1 MSFTEPK
8 INGRKELERLNMDR
22 LYPTLKELSLSPE
35 PPFYPLSACT
45 SQEYLQGISPLSH
58 FQNSEYKKISFDSF
72 PSERRTKLPTLQP
85 TPPLKDFSVILSQ
98 IDQIVSPKSKSQ
110 YFFLREEE
118 PILQHQPEKLPFFY
132 KIYLKLKKPPL
143 AITIKKILG
152 RPAVYISFTEQHPR
166 PSNYDKVY
174 YKDFIEV
181 SDRAFEFKSDFVY
194 LGFFSETECKYK
206 IEISFGKYVSLN
218 ELRKIKLSNKN
229 FTDEEKERIRA
240 GMKKEKICEK
250 NFVEANKDV
259 KGTIE
264 SIRLREVGGG
274 DDWIFKRKE
283 ILKKRKLIQ
292 QAKKVRAIEGL
303 NRQAKRI
310 ENEQMQRLES
320 EKGEAMRKFQ
330 KVLCTF
336 IYVISSGSVFRSRIC
351 TMRSKILK
359 KIKINLKASKIQNY
373 IRSRFA
379 LPISKLSLL
388 VASSS
393 LKFFKNSISSQFK
406 SEASK
411 IVIKTIVR
419 KATANLLVHQIGN
432 FGLKVLKIQRY
443 FRAYLFKKKL
453 RMKKLNALW
462 KKSVDKLLYTI
473 KNKKTKKNKS
483 LKYNIIPA
491 TAKNR
496 ALNDYYLG
504 CVSNFYVSLKN
515 FVKSIPGFSTFATS
529 FEMPVFQY
537 IPEESLMLS
546 IVQNLLK
553 KKTIA

>member
-1 MSFTEPK
+1 MCLTEPR
-8 INGRKELERLNMDR
+8 INGRKEFERLNLTR
-22 LYPTLKELSLSPE
+22 LYPTFNELSLSPE

-45 SQEYLQGISPLSH
+45 SHDNFQGISPLSH
-58 FQNSEYKKISFDSF
+58 FKNSEYNKISFDFF
-72 PSERRTKLPTLQP
+72 PSEKRIKLPTLQP

-98 IDQIVSPKSKSQ
+98 IDQIISPKSKSQ
-110 YFFLREEE
+110 YFILREEE

-132 KIYLKLKKPPL
+132 KIYSKLKKPPL
-143 AITIKKILG
+143 AISIKKILG

-194 LGFFSETECKYK
+194 LSVFSETECKYK

-218 ELRKIKLSNKN
+218 ELRKIKQANMN
-229 FTDEEKERIRA
+229 FTDDEKERIRA
-240 GMKKEKICEK
+240 GMKKEKVCEK

-259 KGTIE
+259 KGTVE
-264 SIRLREVGGG
+264 GIRLREVGGG
-274 DDWIFKRKE
+274 DDWICRRKE
-283 ILKKRKLIQ
+283 ILKKKKFIQ

-310 ENEQMQRLES
+310 EKELMQRLET
-320 EKGEAMRKFQ
+320 EKGEAILKFQ
-330 KVLCTF
+330 KVLCTL
-336 IYVISSGSVFRSRIC
+336 IYVISSASVLRSNLKKR
-351 TMRSKILK
+351 RSTIFT

-388 VASSS
+388 IASSS

-411 IVIKTIVR
+411 VAIKTIVR

-453 RMKKLNALW
+453 RMKHLNNMW
-462 KKSVDKLLYTI
+462 KISVDKLLFAI

-496 ALNDYYLG
+496 ALNDYYLS
-504 CVSNFYVSLKN
+504 CVSNFYQNLRN
-515 FVKSIPGFSTFATS
+515 FVKSVPGASTFATA

-537 IPEESLMLS
+537 IPEDFLMLS

-553 KKTIA
+553 KKTVV